1 METNKEVRVFTP
13 EDPRHRFRLWVR
25 FTDEKRTFVYVYWKR
40 VLLTLLALSIV
51 GWELGTAAVW
61 ANLRYRRDF
70 ETARYETFLFPWQWD
85 QARLELARYRLD
97 KGEAAWKE
105 GKYKAGV
112 AYLRAGLSYLPDDLP
127 RRQLLGTAY
136 IAFGRVDYAL
146 DTLEAGADQAF
157 RQENGE
163 YLKLLFTLL
172 FEVQDDARALALAKR
187 LLPAQPEDRLLPLFV
202 ALNAAT
208 ALQNGGAF
216 DQAEQLIVDWGLHRA
231 AEGQLL
237 LAQADWDRG
246 HRELAV
252 LRLVQERA
260 NFPQRDDILVR
271 LVRYHRDLGDTQ
283 AAQKVARERFTLDVK
298 SPGPRLDLLYTLHD
312 AADFAAVRA
321 EADAFLGAFAKDPVA
336 LQQLAWFALDVGDV
350 ALATRVHDRAVENG
364 LSPDLFI
371 LTLVQAR
378 LAAQDYAGALAVA
391 DRKLS
396 DDTGRI
402 RDFGSLLAGL
412 RSVAYFGLGDPE
424 KGELQLAT
432 FLNRSQLRATDGLF
446 LARQLVLVGAEQAAA
461 RALTHAVTHDP
472 YNQLALSELVLVSA
486 RIQERDALRRQLPR
500 LLAMR
505 KPSRGV
511 LEEAAAALDLAAD
524 QALLQSIV
532 GALAKLP

>member
-70 ETARYETFLFPWQWD
+70 ETARYDTFLFPWQWD

>member
-112 AYLRAGLSYLPDDLP
+112 AYLRAGLSYLSDDLP

-486 RIQERDALRRQLPR
+486 RIQDRDALRRQLPR